1 LGSQK
6 PNILLT
12 TVCRPFGGKGEG
24 DSVGAEL
31 FHAQVTRA
39 QGIFSYRQVI
49 RCWGLD
55 YIAENIEAPSVVLH
69 YPSEREFKRELR
81 KHKYAYIG
89 INFVV
94 ATFHKLRYMTE
105 LIRKDNPDAK
115 IILGGYGTVLSDEEL
130 APYCDL
136 ICREE
141 GIGFMRRLLG
151 EDTSKPVVH
160 PYAPIESPRVYSYAR
175 KTKVAHITGG
185 LGCPNGCDFCCT
197 SHFFKRRY
205 IPFVKSG
212 HELYNLICDME
223 KKAEKTGDRLSGFIL
238 IDEDFFLHEKRA
250 REFLQCVREG
260 GKPLSLMGF
269 GSVRGLS
276 KFTADEIAEMGF
288 DILWTAF
295 EGTESDFSKLKGKAL
310 SELYASLK
318 SRGVALLSSM
328 IIGFPY
334 QDRKKV
340 MEEFRIITELGPA
353 LWQVLIYFAFPGT
366 PLHKKMIKED
376 RYLPRYRDNP
386 DYRNYDGFS
395 MHCTHPHF
403 SPDELKQLQ
412 RDLYRKNFHTLGPSL
427 LRVVHVWFEGYRNL
441 KGSGKPLLRGRAQNM
456 REYVRS
462 AIPAIYPAML
472 FGPNKARRIDARELL
487 RDIEQETGRLSI
499 KERLFCMSTIPLSF
513 WTWLAAKLNVFQ
525 QPKLLRTEHRLRSE
539 PGKRRV
545 SVTMEKFLS
554 PERVNFLSGNSCP
567 MCSISIDQDDSSK

>member
-1 LGSQK
+1 MAK

-69 YPSEREFKRELR
+69 YPAEREFIKELKSR
-81 KHKYAYIG
+81 RYDYIG

-94 ATFHKLRYMTE
+94 ATFHKLRRITA
-105 LIRKDNPDAK
+105 LIRKENPKAT

-151 EDTSKPVVH
+151 EDTSKPFVH

-175 KTKVAHITGG
+175 NTKVAHITGG

-205 IPFVKSG
+205 VPFVKSG
-212 HELYNLICDME
+212 DELYNLIRNME
-223 KKAEKTGDRLSGFIL
+223 KKAEKAGDRLSGFIV

-260 GKPLSLMGF
+260 GKPLSMMGF

-276 KFTADEIAEMGF
+276 RFTADEIAEMGF

-295 EGTESDFSKLKGKAL
+295 EGTESNFSKLKGKSLA
-310 SELYASLK
+310 ELYSTLK

-334 QDRKKV
+334 QDRNKV
-340 MEEFRIITELGPA
+340 MEEFRMITGLGPA

-366 PLHKKMIKED
+366 PLYNRMLKEN
-376 RYLPRYRDNP
+376 RYLPEYRINP
-386 DYRNYDGFS
+386 DYRTFDGFS
-395 MHCTHPHF
+395 MHCRHPHF

-412 RDLYRKNFHTLGPSL
+412 SDLYRKNFDTLGPSL
-427 LRVVHVWFEGYRNL
+427 LRVLRVWFEGYRNL
-441 KGSGKPLLRGRAQNM
+441 KDSKNPLLRGRAQNM
-456 REYVRS
+456 KEYVRS
-462 AIPAIYPAML
+462 AVPVLYPAIL
-472 FGPNKARRIDARELL
+472 FGPNKERRAEAKEFLKKIAL
-487 RDIEQETGRLSI
+487 ETGRLNM
-499 KERLFCMSTIPLSF
+499 KERIFCLATIPLSF
-513 WTWLAAKLNVFQ
+513 WTWLTAKLNVYQ
-525 QPKLLRTEHRLRSE
+525 QPKLLRTEHFQGTAHMIAQKAAECDHSFLGFATADSTCTICSS
-539 PGKRRV
+539 
-545 SVTMEKFLS
+545 SVE
-554 PERVNFLSGNSCP
+554 
-567 MCSISIDQDDSSK
+567 SKGIRQN